1 MGKTVMGKTVM
12 GKTVMGRADAW
23 GTAGPGESAAGRAAP
38 SALVLFGLQAAMVV
52 AWSAGFIG
60 YRFAAEH
67 APTFLVTFW
76 RFALAAPLLLP
87 FAMPALR
94 AAPWAAAGRQ
104 ALIGVFAICGYLAP
118 IVKSIEYGV
127 PAGLAA
133 LAADLLPLAV
143 AGMSMILPGRRIGAL
158 QWVGVGIGALGVVA
172 VAGESFRLGSA
183 PVWAYGLPVAGM
195 LSLAAATLIQ
205 ARTDGTD
212 LSLPVA
218 ATLFIQVCVSVPV
231 FGVLALLEG
240 GIAPVVSPAFGLS
253 LLWLVLV
260 PTLGGYGLYW
270 ACLRLGSAE
279 SASGALY
286 LSPPVTMIWAHAV
299 FGEPLSLMM
308 AVGMCLSL
316 IGLYCI
322 NREVRRGAPS

>member
-1 MGKTVMGKTVM
+1 MSEANACGTT
-12 GKTVMGRADAW
+12 GR
-23 GTAGPGESAAGRAAP
+23 GESGAGHAAP
-38 SALVLFGLQAAMVV
+38 SALMLFVLQAAMVI

-67 APTFLVTFW
+67 APTFLVSFW

-87 FAMPALR
+87 FALPALR
-94 AAPWAAAGRQ
+94 AASWAATGRQ

-143 AGMSMILPGRRIGAL
+143 AGLSMILPGRRMGGL
-158 QWVGVGIGALGVVA
+158 QWLGVSIGALGVVA

-183 PVWAYGLPVAGM
+183 PVWAYCLPVVGM
-195 LSLAAATLIQ
+195 LSLAVATLIQ
-205 ARTDGTD
+205 DRTGGTD
-212 LSLPVA
+212 LSLPVS
-218 ATLFIQVCVSVPV
+218 ATLFIQVSVSVPV

-240 GIAPVVSPAFGLS
+240 GIAPVLNPAFGLS

-270 ACLRLGSAE
+270 VCLRLGSAE

-286 LSPPVTMIWAHAV
+286 LSPPVTMVWAHVV

-308 AVGMCLSL
+308 GAGMCLSL
-316 IGLYCI
+316 IGLFCI
-322 NREVRRGAPS
+322 NRDVRRNASG

>member
-1 MGKTVMGKTVM
+1 MSKANAC
-12 GKTVMGRADAW
+12 RI
-23 GTAGPGESAAGRAAP
+23 AGCGESGAGHAAP
-38 SALVLFGLQAAMVV
+38 SALMLLVLQAAMVL

-67 APTFLVTFW
+67 APTFLVSFW
-76 RFALAAPLLLP
+76 RFALAVPLLLP
-87 FAMPALR
+87 FAVPALRVALR
-94 AAPWAAAGRQ
+94 AAIGRQ
-104 ALIGVFAICGYLAP
+104 ALIGVFAISGYLAP

-133 LAADLLPLAV
+133 LAADLLPLAI
-143 AGMSMILPGRRIGAL
+143 AGLSMILPGRRIGGL
-158 QWVGVGIGALGVVA
+158 QWLGVGIGALGVVA

-183 PVWAYGLPVAGM
+183 PAWAYGLPVVGM

-205 ARTDGTD
+205 EKTGGTE
-212 LSLPVA
+212 LSLTVS
-218 ATLFIQVCVSVPV
+218 ATLFIQVCVSVPI

-240 GIAPVVSPAFGLS
+240 GIVPVASPAFGLS

-270 ACLRLGSAE
+270 VCLRLGSAE

-286 LSPPVTMIWAHAV
+286 LSPPVTMVWAHAV
-299 FGEPLSLMM
+299 FGEPLSMVM

-316 IGLYCI
+316 IGLFCI
-322 NREVRRGAPS
+322 NRGIRRDASW

>member
-1 MGKTVMGKTVM
+1 MDKVMEKAT
-12 GKTVMGRADAW
+12 AC
-23 GTAGPGESAAGRAAP
+23 GTAGTAKRGRGGAGRAAP
-38 SALVLFGLQAAMVV
+38 SALMLFALQAAMVV
-52 AWSAGFIG
+52 AWSAGFVG
-60 YRFAAEH
+60 YRYAAEH
-67 APTFLVTFW
+67 APTFLISFW

-87 FAMPALR
+87 FALPALR
-94 AAPWAAAGRQ
+94 AAPSAAMGRQ

-118 IVKSIEYGV
+118 IAKSIEYGV

-143 AGMSMILPGRRIGAL
+143 AGVSVILPGRRMGGL
-158 QWVGVGIGALGVVA
+158 RWFGVGIGAVGALL

-183 PVWAYGLPVAGM
+183 PAWAYGLPVIGM
-195 LSLAAATLIQ
+195 LSLAVATLIQ
-205 ARTDGTD
+205 EKTGGTD
-212 LSLPVA
+212 LSLPIM

-240 GIAPVVSPAFGLS
+240 GIAPVMSPEFGLS

-270 ACLRLGSAE
+270 ICLRLGSAE

-286 LSPPVTMIWAHAV
+286 LSPPVTMIWAYAV
-299 FGEPLSLMM
+299 FDEPLSIMM

-316 IGLYCI
+316 IGLFSI
-322 NREVRRGAPS
+322 NRGVSRDASK

>member
-1 MGKTVMGKTVM
+1 MGKVN
-12 GKTVMGRADAW
+12 AC
-23 GTAGPGESAAGRAAP
+23 GTAGRGESGTGHAAP
-38 SALVLFGLQAAMVV
+38 SALMLFVLQAAMVI

-60 YRFAAEH
+60 YRYAAEH
-67 APTFLVTFW
+67 APTFLISFW

-87 FAMPALR
+87 FAAPTLR
-94 AAPWAAAGRQ
+94 AAPWAATGRQ

-143 AGMSMILPGRRIGAL
+143 AGLSMILRGRRMGGL
-158 QWVGVGIGALGVVA
+158 QWFGVGIGALGVLA
-172 VAGESFRLGSA
+172 VAGDSFRLGSA
-183 PVWAYGLPVAGM
+183 PVWAYCLPVVGM
-195 LSLAAATLIQ
+195 LSLAIATLIQ
-205 ARTDGTD
+205 DRIGGTD
-212 LSLPVA
+212 LSLPVS

-240 GIAPVVSPAFGLS
+240 GIAPILSPAFGLS

-270 ACLRLGSAE
+270 VCLRLGSAE

-286 LSPPVTMIWAHAV
+286 LSPPMTMVWAHAV

-308 AVGMCLSL
+308 GVGMCLSL
-316 IGLYCI
+316 IGLFCI
-322 NREVRRGAPS
+322 NREVRRDALR